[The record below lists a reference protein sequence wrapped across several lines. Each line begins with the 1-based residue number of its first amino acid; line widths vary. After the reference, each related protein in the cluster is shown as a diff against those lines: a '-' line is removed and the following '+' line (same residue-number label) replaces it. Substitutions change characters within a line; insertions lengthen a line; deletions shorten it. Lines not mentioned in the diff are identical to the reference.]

1 MDRQDWVFI
10 LDNGMAVCALVFVAY
25 AVCKAVMWLAVNML
39 VPLRDAVTSF
49 LDATKASITKISEAM
64 DNQTD
69 VLEEMSATLKSLHAR
84 LDRIER
90 GPLQR
95 E

>member
-10 LDNGMAVCALVFVAY
+10 VNNGMAVCALVFVAY
-25 AVCKAVMWLAVNML
+25 AVCKAAMWLAVNML
-39 VPLRDAVTSF
+39 VPLRDEATSF
-49 LDATKASITKISEAM
+49 LDTTKQGIVKLTDAM

-84 LDRIER
+84 LDRLER
-90 GPLQR
+90 QQ